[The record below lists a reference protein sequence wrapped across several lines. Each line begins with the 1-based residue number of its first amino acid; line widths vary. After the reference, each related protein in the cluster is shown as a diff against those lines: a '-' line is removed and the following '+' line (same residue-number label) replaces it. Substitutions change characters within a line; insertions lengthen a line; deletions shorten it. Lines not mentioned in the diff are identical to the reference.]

1 MTVQQFRMD
10 LHQIPEVGFCEFET
24 KQYILTVLKNFDC
37 KIDEIG
43 NTGVV
48 AYFDFGRE
56 KTVGVRADID
66 ALPIKEDTGLSF
78 ASKRYGFMHACG
90 HDAHT
95 AMALAVASY
104 VDECK
109 KEGKQFDKNVAFIFQ
124 PAEECDDGAA
134 SIVKSGVLQKLNMDH
149 IFAVHVWPELPK
161 GKIYSKPGVMLA
173 QVCDID
179 VIIDGEKSHIAD
191 YYKGVDTMW
200 PASEILLRL
209 YEYETE
215 CNTQEKCLLKFG
227 KMESGNLRNITSD
240 KTVISGSIRALSK
253 EMESKLQSGIADIVK
268 QVCNKFGVKYEIRLQ
283 NGFPVVKND
292 EKLFEK
298 VAKKCDINLLEEPVL
313 HAEDFSFF
321 ANVCPYVYFFLGIG
335 DGMKLH
341 HEKFDFDMD
350 VLDVGVEFWKKL
362 LEI

>member
-1 MTVQQFRMD
+1 MTVQKLRMD

-24 KQYILTVLKNFDC
+24 KQYIMSVLKPLDC
-37 KIDEIG
+37 KIFEVG

-48 AYFDFGRE
+48 AFFDFGKQ
-56 KTVGVRADID
+56 KTVGIRADID
-66 ALPIKEDTGLSF
+66 GLPIKEDTGLHF

-95 AMALAVASY
+95 AMALAVAMY

-109 KEGKQFDKNVAFIFQ
+109 KQGKSFDKNVAFIFQ

-134 SIVKSGVLQKLNMDH
+134 SIVRGGVLQKLGMDH
-149 IFAVHVWPELPK
+149 IFALHVWPELPK
-161 GKIYSKPGVMLA
+161 GKIYSRPGVMLA

-179 VIIDGEKSHIAD
+179 VILDGEKSHIAD
-191 YYKGVDTMW
+191 YYKGVDTMR
-200 PASEILLRL
+200 AACEILLEL
-209 YEYETE
+209 YKFEEE
-215 CNTQEKCLLKFG
+215 CNDNEKCLLKFG
-227 KMESGNLRNITSD
+227 RFDSGNLRNITSD
-240 KTVISGSIRALSK
+240 KTVISGSIRSLSK
-253 EMESKLQSGIADIVK
+253 EMETKLQDSIFDIVERVSGK
-268 QVCNKFGVKYEIRLQ
+268 YGVKYEIRIQ
-283 NGFPVVKND
+283 NGFPVIKND
-292 EKLFEK
+292 EQLFNK
-298 VAKKCDINLLEEPVL
+298 VAEKCDINLLDAPVL

-321 ANVCPYVYFFLGIG
+321 ANVCPYVYFFLGLG

-350 VLDVGVEFWKKL
+350 VLDIGVEFWKQL

>member
-1 MTVQQFRMD
+1 MSVQKFRMD

-24 KQYILTVLKNFDC
+24 KQYILSVLKLLDC
-37 KIDEIG
+37 QIFEIG
-43 NTGVV
+43 TGTV
-48 AYFDFGRE
+48 AFFDFGKQ

-66 ALPIKEDTGLSF
+66 GLPIVEDTGLPF
-78 ASKRYGFMHACG
+78 ASKRYGYMHACG
-90 HDAHT
+90 HDSHT
-95 AMALAVASY
+95 AMALAVATY
-104 VDECK
+104 VDDCK
-109 KEGKQFDKNVAFIFQ
+109 KQGKSFDKNVAFIFQ

-134 SIVKSGVLQKLNMDH
+134 SIVKSGVLQKLNMHH

-179 VIIDGEKSHIAD
+179 VILGGEKSHIAD
-191 YYKGVDTMW
+191 YYKGEDTMR
-200 PASEILLRL
+200 AACEILLEL
-209 YEYETE
+209 YKFEEE
-215 CNTQEKCLLKFG
+215 CNKSEKCLLKFG

-253 EMESKLQSGIADIVK
+253 EMEQKLQSEISNVVKKIAGK
-268 QVCNKFGVKYEIRLQ
+268 YNLKYEVRIQ
-283 NGFPVVKND
+283 NGFPVVEND
-292 EKLFEK
+292 KELFDK
-298 VAKKCDINLLEEPVL
+298 VAEKCDINLLDAPVL

-341 HEKFDFDMD
+341 HEKFDFDMS
-350 VLDVGVEFWKKL
+350 VLDVGVDFWKKL